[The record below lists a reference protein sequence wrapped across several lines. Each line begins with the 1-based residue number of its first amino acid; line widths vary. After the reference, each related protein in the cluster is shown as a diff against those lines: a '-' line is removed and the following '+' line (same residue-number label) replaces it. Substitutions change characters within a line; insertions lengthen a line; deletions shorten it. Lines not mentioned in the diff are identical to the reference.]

1 MFQYGFLEI
10 SVSQMQVPISLSI
23 RVSSLR
29 GTLRVH
35 MKPPPSDQLWFG
47 FTSMPD
53 IAFDLASSVG
63 EHKITNS
70 HVAMFLINRF
80 KVHFLC
86 PLGSLLF
93 GL

>member
-1 MFQYGFLEI
+1 MSQYGFLEI

-53 IAFDLASSVG
+53 IEFDLASSVG

-80 KVHFLC
+80 KVQFLS
-86 PLGSLLF
+86 PL
-93 GL
+93 

>member
-1 MFQYGFLEI
+1 M
-10 SVSQMQVPISLSI
+10 PISLSI

-35 MKPPPSDQLWFG
+35 LKQPPSDQLWFG

-53 IAFDLASSVG
+53 IEFDLASSVG

-80 KVHFLC
+80 KVGTPS
-86 PLGSLLF
+86 PLRSLIWFVVNFEITL
-93 GL
+93 